1 MAPWVIIAEIWRVW
15 GSHYCPKQSSHP
27 RTRQLHKHHRVCCDS
42 TNPHLHMTI
51 FVCSGEPTEST
62 PRQEGKLSAECKEN
76 SESSLSD
83 SETLT
88 ESNLIDSESKVFA
101 ESNTGIV
108 KNYGDFK
115 QTIHEIL
122 KHKICRF

>member
-1 MAPWVIIAEIWRVW
+1 MI
-15 GSHYCPKQSSHP
+15 
-27 RTRQLHKHHRVCCDS
+27 
-42 TNPHLHMTI
+42 I

-88 ESNLIDSESKVFA
+88 ESNLIDSES
-101 ESNTGIV
+101 NTGIV

-115 QTIHEIL
+115 AQNL
-122 KHKICRF
+122 